1 LESFVRW
8 LMANRRILFGAT
20 LLLVLFFGF
29 FTKNLR
35 MDNSVGI
42 WFLEDDPAFQAYRD
56 FQDRFGNDDV
66 VTLFFS
72 APEGV
77 FTPGNLAL
85 VQRVSAALEA
95 LPYVDRVISLSHV
108 KYLDAS
114 QPESLVLENLYE
126 GEPAGPEEVARIR
139 GRVDVWPAVEEL
151 LLNRERT
158 GTLIMAELK
167 VIENID
173 AIRGEVIQAVED
185 AVGPLFAAA
194 DTAYR
199 MGGIGVIYNALNQAA
214 IMDSAVFTTLSY
226 VAIFL
231 CLLLFLGSLPFTLL
245 AMGVLFLAMTL
256 TLGVFAFAGNAI
268 NMVTMILPTLILVI
282 GIADMVHVLVY
293 YARCFRRAPGMS
305 RQEALRDT
313 LLHMIPPCVLTTV
326 TTAFGF
332 LALASSPM
340 AVIRQFGIYAALGVV
355 VTLVLTFVF
364 AAFVCM
370 KIARPMDRPKRR
382 ARFERAARALD
393 RLLDSAGRVS
403 TGRPGTVIGVSCL
416 LMLAGFWGMGYLEAN
431 TYPVRYLNEK
441 DPVRVS
447 HEVIE
452 EKFGYFIP
460 LELSVHAAEEDGVKD
475 PEFLRKLQ
483 AFQEALARDPQIKSS
498 FSVVDIVA
506 FLNRAFNDG
515 REEAYGIPDDGAA
528 VSQLLEF
535 YRMDPDNDLE
545 EWVTPDFR
553 EARVTAYTPTLSANE
568 YGALE
573 ARARE
578 IFARVGFDPGMLE
591 GEGMRAE
598 GYLPLYVV
606 MNEYILDSQVKSFL
620 IAFVL
625 VFGLLGILFRSAR
638 LFLACLFPNLLPPV
652 LLLGF
657 MGFAGITLDIGTVM
671 IAAILLGIVVDDT
684 VHLLYRFR
692 WEGATAQDLATRI
705 RATLKGAG
713 PAITATS
720 VILMAGFAI
729 LGLASISSI
738 ANFGILCAVAVLLA
752 LLSDLFL
759 LPSLLRKLAR

>member
-1 LESFVRW
+1 VENLARW
-8 LMANRRILFGAT
+8 LMEKRRILFGAT
-20 LLLVLFFGF
+20 LVLVLFFGF
-29 FTKNLR
+29 FTKNLK

-85 VQRVSAALEA
+85 IHRVSSALEA
-95 LPYVDRVISLSHV
+95 VPYVDRVISLSHV
-108 KYLDAS
+108 KYLDTS
-114 QPESLVLENLYE
+114 EPESLVLENLYDR
-126 GEPAGPEEVARIR
+126 EPADAGEASRVRA
-139 GRVDVWPAVEEL
+139 RVDAWPAVEEL
-151 LLNRERT
+151 LLSRDRD

-173 AIRGEVIQAVED
+173 AIRGQVIQAVED
-185 AVGPLFAAA
+185 AVGPLFEAA
-194 DTAYR
+194 DTPYR

-214 IMDSAVFTTLSY
+214 IMDSAIFTSLSY
-226 VAIFL
+226 VAIFF
-231 CLLLFLGSLPFTLL
+231 CLILFLASLPFTLL
-245 AMGVLFLAMTL
+245 AMGVMFLAMTL
-256 TLGVFAFAGNAI
+256 TLGVFAFAGNSI
-268 NMVTMILPTLILVI
+268 NMVTMILPTLIMVI

-293 YARCFRRAPGMS
+293 YTRCFRNSPAMS
-305 RQEALRDT
+305 KEEAVRET
-313 LLHMIPPCVLTTV
+313 LVHMIKPCVLTTV

-340 AVIRQFGIYAALGVV
+340 AVIRQFGLYAALGVV
-355 VTLVLTFVF
+355 VTLVLTFVL
-364 AAFVCM
+364 AVFVCM
-370 KIARPMDRPKRR
+370 KIARPVEKPGRR
-382 ARFERAARALD
+382 ARFERVASVLD
-393 RLLDSAGRVS
+393 RFLAGMGRLS
-403 TGRPGTVIGVSCL
+403 TERAGVVIMVSCL
-416 LMLAGFWGMGYLEAN
+416 LFAAGLWGIRYLEAN

-452 EKFGYFIP
+452 EEFGYFIP
-460 LELSVHAAEEDGVKD
+460 LEFSVHASTQDGVKD
-475 PEFLRKLQ
+475 PDFLRKLQ
-483 AFQEALARDPQIKSS
+483 AFQDALARDPQIKSS

-506 FLNRAFNDG
+506 FLHRAFNEG
-515 REEAYGIPDDGAA
+515 REDAYRVPDDAAA

-545 EWVTPDFR
+545 EWVGPDFR

-568 YGALE
+568 YGRLAE
-573 ARARE
+573 RARE
-578 IFARVGFDPGMLE
+578 IFGKVGFDPGMLE
-591 GEGMRAE
+591 GEGVRAE

-606 MNEYILDSQVKSFL
+606 MNNYILDSQMKSFL

-625 VFGLLGILFRSAR
+625 VFGLLGIIFRSVR

-657 MGFAGITLDIGTVM
+657 MGYAGITLDIGTVM

-684 VHLLYRFR
+684 VHILYRFR
-692 WEGATAQDLATRI
+692 WEGPGAPDLSERI
-705 RATLKGAG
+705 RATLRGAG
-713 PAITATS
+713 PAITATTL
-720 VILMAGFAI
+720 ILAAGFAI

-752 LLSDLFL
+752 LFSDLLL
-759 LPSLLRKLAR
+759 LPSLLRKLVR